1 MGENN
6 TSSSIDNYKVNDD
19 AKDGL
24 YLTFAHSGYNVAP
37 KESVNYT
44 QMEVT
49 NQLVLMNGLKTSI
62 ATILMKRVWQIEV
75 LQVKCGV

>member
-37 KESVNYT
+37 KESVKLH

-49 NQLVLMNGLKTSI
+49 NQLVLMNGLKNLLHNT
-62 ATILMKRVWQIEV
+62 L
-75 LQVKCGV
+75 